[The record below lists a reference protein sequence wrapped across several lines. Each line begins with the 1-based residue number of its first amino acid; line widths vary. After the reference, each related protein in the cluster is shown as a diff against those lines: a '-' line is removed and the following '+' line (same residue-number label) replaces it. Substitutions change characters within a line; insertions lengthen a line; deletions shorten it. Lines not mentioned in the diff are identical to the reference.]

1 MECAMFKSP
10 VSKLVAFFRKS
21 RDAWKAKCL
30 AAKRQSK
37 RWATQAR
44 AVERSRTH
52 WKQVARASR
61 QEVRQLKRELKELKN
76 AAGA

>member
-1 MECAMFKSP
+1 MFKSP
-10 VSKLVAFFRKS
+10 VSKLLAFFRKS

-37 RWATQAR
+37 HWANQAR
-44 AVERSRTH
+44 AVQRSRAH

-61 QEVRQLKRELKELKN
+61 QQVRDLKRELKELKN
-76 AAGA
+76 TVGA